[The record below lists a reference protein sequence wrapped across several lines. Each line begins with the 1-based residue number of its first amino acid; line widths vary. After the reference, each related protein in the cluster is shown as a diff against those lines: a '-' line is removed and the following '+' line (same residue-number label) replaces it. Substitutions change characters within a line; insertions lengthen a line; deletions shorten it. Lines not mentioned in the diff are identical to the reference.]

1 MVRTVEV
8 ALEARPLEQVQ
19 LPAPRLPRR
28 FHTVE
33 ASLRLDAVASAGFGI
48 SRNRMAELIRQGRV
62 RLNWQPINSPSR
74 QLAAGDRVQLEG
86 RGELQLEAVTA
97 TKRERWRIELVRC

>member
-1 MVRTVEV
+1 MRTVEV
-8 ALEARPLEQVQ
+8 QLEARSLDQLQ
-19 LPAPRLPRR
+19 LPAQRQPRR

-48 SRNRMAELIRQGRV
+48 SRSRMAELIRQGSV
-62 RLNWQPINSPSR
+62 RLNWQPITSPSR
-74 QLAAGDRVQLEG
+74 LLVAGDRVQLEG
-86 RGELQLEAVTA
+86 RGELRLDSATA

>member
-1 MVRTVEV
+1 VVRTVEV
-8 ALEARPLEQVQ
+8 ALEARPLHELQ

-28 FHTVE
+28 FQTVE
-33 ASLRLDAVASAGFGI
+33 ASLRLDAVASAGFGL

-62 RLNWQPINSPSR
+62 RLNWQPVSSPSR
-74 QLAAGDRVQLEG
+74 ALTEGDRVQLEG
-86 RGELQLEAVTA
+86 RGELELETVTA